1 MDHSF
6 RQPGSETQQQPG
18 GLLASLQI
26 FNGILPLMRHSVN
39 WLAGLIQ
46 LTEEEQKDAGIQIGD
61 PRYK

>member
-18 GLLASLQI
+18 GLLANLRI
-26 FNGILPLMRHSVN
+26 FNSILPLMWRSVN

>member
-6 RQPGSETQQQPG
+6 RQQGSETHQQPG

-26 FNGILPLMRHSVN
+26 FNSILPLMRHSVN